1 MPRINYTVANLVEEV
16 QISSGPQF
24 IGGQQGWIYL
34 ITNKLTGKQYIGQ
47 TTCSIKDRW
56 NSHKRRSSYYKDL
69 LCDDIRRV
77 GEHNFSI
84 EILEEVRDISTLSDK
99 EIYWI
104 SKYGTYP
111 NGYNKTPGGNIIG
124 KETAERIAK
133 ARTQTQTTTEYKKVN
148 THRKGNRKTA
158 VSKCKPVKGTHIITG
173 EIIYLPHMSADDRFD
188 VRLIS
193 ACCKNKRKYHRN
205 YRWEY
210 A

>member
-1 MPRINYTVANLVEEV
+1 M
-16 QISSGPQF
+16 SGPEY
-24 IGGQQGWIYL
+24 IGGQRGWIYL

-47 TTCSIKDRW
+47 TTSSLKDRW
-56 NSHKRRSSYYKDL
+56 LSHRKRTSFYGDL
-69 LCDDIRRV
+69 LCDDIRYV

-84 EILEEVRDISTLSDK
+84 QILEEVNNLSLLNER

-104 SKYGTYP
+104 AEYGTYP
-111 NGYNKTPGGNIIG
+111 NGYNKTPGGNLIG
-124 KETAERIAK
+124 QETADRIARSK
-133 ARTQTQTTTEYKKVN
+133 TQNQTTNNPKPVN
-148 THRKGNRKTA
+148 TARKGTRKTA
-158 VSKCKPVKGTHIITG
+158 TSRCKPVKGTHIITG
-173 EIIYLPHMSADDRFD
+173 ETICLPHMSADSRFD